1 MIPFLVFCSFLI
13 PINAW
18 AAVTPHL
25 HSDLSMRLLHG
36 VCTLVLFPLLWSLW
50 LRRDDLSRWPALI
63 LALFAV
69 VMVVVNSWIAGMGMG
84 VEFGWLDHVM
94 LACIEVA
101 LIAYFLLGPDP
112 AEV

>member
-18 AAVTPHL
+18 AAVIPHL

-36 VCTLVLFPLLWSLW
+36 VCTLVLIPLLLSLW
-50 LRRDDLSRWPALI
+50 LRRNDLNRWAALS
-63 LALFAV
+63 LGLFSV

-94 LACIEVA
+94 LACAEVA

-112 AEV
+112 AEA